1 MRNSLNANF
10 SKPQKSHY
18 ARTRCSQLQMV
29 CWSKQIS
36 SDTFVAGYTQKSKSK
51 YGILRIFWTSLIFLS
66 QCKIQQHLCLGQSE
80 FKVCFPIRSVI
91 FPFEISS
98 LRMSLNKAKAVAQR
112 KILAAAQSREA
123 NMALVL
129 VCTVLMF
136 IICHAPRLFTSRY
149 VFISF
154 L

>member
-1 MRNSLNANF
+1 
-10 SKPQKSHY
+10 
-18 ARTRCSQLQMV
+18 
-29 CWSKQIS
+29 
-36 SDTFVAGYTQKSKSK
+36 
-51 YGILRIFWTSLIFLS
+51 
-66 QCKIQQHLCLGQSE
+66 
-80 FKVCFPIRSVI
+80 
-91 FPFEISS
+91 
-98 LRMSLNKAKAVAQR
+98 MSLNKAKAVAQR

-154 L
+154 YGGLVYNILEIKTFGLDSRTRDVVR